1 MILQS
6 IHIFVKLIFIKT
18 ALYQHVALPGLHQF
32 PYWIKS
38 GFETKAVL
46 DRVKIILIISHP
58 ISLAQDSVM
67 LLSLYTIFGVIG
79 RCIPPYINS
88 LLILL
93 ICPRQVDISVI
104 LLRVIIFIAI
114 SLFFIE
120 CFIGGY
126 LPITVYLKCIDNINL
141 LFGFHEGVVHI
152 FVLNVLLNSSWKN
165 SLLTFHVLS
174 SCK

>member
-6 IHIFVKLIFIKT
+6 VHIFVKLIFRKLLYSSML
-18 ALYQHVALPGLHQF
+18 LYQAYTNFLPGF
-32 PYWIKS
+32 RA

-58 ISLAQDSVM
+58 ISLAQDSAILM
-67 LLSLYTIFGVIG
+67 SLYIIFGVIG

-104 LLRVIIFIAI
+104 LLRVIIFISI

-126 LPITVYLKCIDNINL
+126 IPITFDLKCIDNINL
-141 LFGFHEGVVHI
+141 LFGFYEGVVHI
-152 FVLNVLLNSSWKN
+152 FVLNVLLNSSWTN
-165 SLLTFHVLS
+165 SLLPFHVLS